1 MTHYFD
7 EATRAVRQ
15 LSRKVSDEAF
25 LLSVAEIERR
35 VVADVTLN
43 TGDREFPDVWR
54 EIILKHIVLCGVHY
68 VLDSRSPV
76 QPTKDARDYVITLH
90 ASVLLPQ
97 LHASFHTLA
106 SSRIKT
112 RFGYWSDSPGE
123 NLLDR
128 DRHDQAVR

>member
-1 MTHYFD
+1 VND
-7 EATRAVRQ
+7 E
-15 LSRKVSDEAF
+15 EF

-43 TGDREFPDVWR
+43 TGDREFPDDMR
-54 EIILKHIVLCGVHY
+54 EIILGHIVLWGVHY

-90 ASVLLPQ
+90 ASAVLPH
-97 LHASFHTLA
+97 LHSAFHGLA
-106 SSRIKT
+106 SRGLKT